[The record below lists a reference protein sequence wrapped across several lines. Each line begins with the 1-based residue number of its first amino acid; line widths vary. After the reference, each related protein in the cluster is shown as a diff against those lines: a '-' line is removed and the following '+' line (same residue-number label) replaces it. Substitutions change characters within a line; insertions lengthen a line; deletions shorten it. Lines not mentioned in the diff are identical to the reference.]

1 MFSRILESR
10 ASKHC
15 NRGDLEKAIRW
26 YARARNFRRVA
37 ELYEEQGQ
45 FAPAIEAWV
54 QSGNRRKAAA
64 MCIRRG
70 EFLRAAELLREEQL
84 MLQAARCYFL
94 GGELQKAVNLYLD
107 LGDRRRAAQIYEQ
120 SGKREKAAQYYAMGG
135 HLDDAIR
142 LYKRLG
148 RHDIVLQMYEKK
160 GRSAEDAKTCEANGE
175 HLYAAALWERAGQ
188 LDRGAALYVLI
199 GDVEKAVA
207 LYVKNQN
214 FEKAGEI
221 YEQRNQLQRAAEYY
235 EQDAGTVLRAA
246 ALYEVLLLC
255 EEVQRIVERGEVIC
269 TAHAQKSGH
278 LVVGLD
284 TREIVLFNEGFERV
298 WQFKIPGAASPVSLS
313 TDEKASRIIVGTDD
327 GQLYCLDDKHTV
339 VWQKEYPEAV
349 RGISLSREGESVVI
363 ATGDIIQ
370 CLDATGNVKWELQ
383 TSFKAWSVCH
393 APDQQTLYAG
403 TLAGDLYCLDTS
415 GVVRKRRSL
424 GGRVYR
430 LRCGG
435 QADHVLAGIGENQIG
450 IFTRALEE
458 VWCHTHG
465 ETIEDFLYLS
475 NEPLVVVADAHDVL
489 VFDVEGRCH
498 GQWHYEDK
506 IRVVSLDRRPGHF
519 TLALENRVML
529 LLRLLDCKRRAAACY
544 EAGKDLRKAAEIYE
558 SIADH
563 REAFR
568 LYREVGDF
576 EKAAQ
581 NIHLIGD
588 ILTAANHFEK
598 AGNFGKAAG
607 LYEEMQEFAKA
618 AYCYGKAGN
627 FEKAAEL
634 YEGLSDK
641 LLSASFYER
650 AGLYSKAAKL
660 YRDANQNQQAILNY
674 EKHLD
679 EYGEDN
685 QIAYALGVLY
695 LREERTEEAIKIF
708 QKLVPAE
715 EYRRDALMSLAEC
728 FVQEQLY
735 DIAIDRYMECLGGA
749 TKVTFENRPAFYG
762 LGLAY
767 EFAGRFPN
775 AKDIYEKILA
785 VDFYYRDVR
794 DRLKRVEELSAV
806 FSDASGSSQASQA
819 SMTRRIHDM
828 SDDMRRRYQIM
839 SRLGEGGMGVV
850 YLALDR
856 KLNREVAWKVLPT
869 HLSHNEV
876 LRQRLV
882 REARATARLS
892 HQHIVAIYDVG
903 AEKNECFISME
914 YIKGTNLR
922 KILQNQ
928 QNLTVM
934 LALRYSLQIADAL
947 SLAHKENIIH
957 RDIKPENIM
966 ITADGDNVK
975 VMDFGLARLADEVSL
990 TREGSLMGSLPYMA
1004 PEQIKGKE
1012 VDSRADI
1019 YALGIMMY
1027 ELLAGQ
1033 TPFVGGNVLAQHLH
1047 SEPPPLEK
1055 LRADVPEKFREVI
1068 FSCLEK
1074 DREQRPKDG
1083 NELYEMLRIVSPET
1097 IHQGDIK

>member
-1 MFSRILESR
+1 MFSRILELR
-10 ASKHC
+10 AVRHYE
-15 NRGDLEKAIRW
+15 RGDLNKAIRW
-26 YARARNFRRVA
+26 YVRARNFSRVA
-37 ELYEEQGQ
+37 ELYEERGE
-45 FAPAIEAWV
+45 FAHAIEAWV
-54 QSGNRRKAAA
+54 RSGNQRKAAA
-64 MCIRRG
+64 LHIRKG

-107 LGDRRRAAQIYEQ
+107 LGERRRAAQIFEQ
-120 SGKREKAAQYYAMGG
+120 SGKHEKAAQYFALGG

-148 RHDIVLQMYEKK
+148 HHDIVLQMYEKK
-160 GRSAEDAKTCEANGE
+160 GRLAEDAQTCEANGE
-175 HLYAAALWERAGQ
+175 HLYAAGLWERAGQ
-188 LDRGAALYVLI
+188 LDRAAALYALN

-207 LYVKNQN
+207 LYVQGEN

-221 YEQRNQLQRAAEYY
+221 YEERNQLQRAAEYY
-235 EQDAGTVLRAA
+235 EQDAGSALRAA
-246 ALYEVLLLC
+246 ALYEILMVC
-255 EEVQRIVERGEVIC
+255 EEVRRIAERGEVIY
-269 TAHAQKSGH
+269 TAHALKSGH
-278 LVVGLD
+278 HVVGLD
-284 TREIVLFNEGFERV
+284 TREILLFTEGLERV
-298 WQFKIPGAASPVSLS
+298 WQFKIPGAAFPVSLS
-313 TDEKASRIIVGTDD
+313 VDEKASRIVVGTDD
-327 GQLYCLDDKHTV
+327 GQLYCLDDKHKV

-349 RGISLSREGESVVI
+349 RGISVSRQGESVVI
-363 ATGDIIQ
+363 ATGDMIQ
-370 CLDATGNVKWELQ
+370 CLDATGNVMWEQQL
-383 TSFKAWSVCH
+383 SFKAWSVCH

-403 TLAGDLYCLDTS
+403 TLAGDLYSLEAS

-430 LRCGG
+430 LRCGS
-435 QADHVLAGIGENQIG
+435 QTDHVLAGIGDNRIG
-450 IFTRALEE
+450 IFTRGLEE
-458 VWCHTHG
+458 VWCYTHG
-465 ETIEDFLYLS
+465 GAIEDFTFLS
-475 NEPLVVVADAHDVL
+475 NEPLVVMADAHDVM
-489 VFDVEGRCH
+489 VFDVEGKCH
-498 GQWHYEDK
+498 GQWHYKEK
-506 IRVVSLDRRPGHF
+506 LRVVSPDGRPGHF
-519 TLALENRVML
+519 TLAQDNRQLL

-544 EAGKDLRKAAEIYE
+544 ETGKELRKAAEIYE
-558 SIADH
+558 SIADYK
-563 REAFR
+563 EAFR

-598 AGNFGKAAG
+598 AGNFQKAAG
-607 LYEEMQEFAKA
+607 LYEEIQDFAKA

-627 FEKAAEL
+627 FEKAAGL

-650 AGLYSKAAKL
+650 AGLYNKAAKL
-660 YRDANQNQQAILNY
+660 YRDANQNQQAISNY
-674 EKHLD
+674 KKHLE

-685 QIAYALGVLY
+685 QIAYGLGILY

-708 QKLVPAE
+708 QKLVPVE

-735 DIAIDRYMECLGGA
+735 DIAIDRYMECLDGA

-767 EFAGRFPN
+767 ELAGRFPN
-775 AKDIYEKILA
+775 AKEVYEKILA

-794 DRLKRVEELSAV
+794 DRLKRVEELSVV
-806 FSDASGSSQASQA
+806 FSDASGSAAAPQA
-819 SMTRRIHDM
+819 SMTRAIHNL
-828 SDDMRRRYQIM
+828 SDDMRRRYQIQ

-856 KLNREVAWKVLPT
+856 KLNRQVAWKVLPT
-869 HLSHNEV
+869 HLSNNEV

-892 HQHIVAIYDVG
+892 HPHIVAIYDVG

-914 YIKGTNLR
+914 YINGTNLR
-922 KILQNQ
+922 KILYEQ
-928 QNLTVM
+928 QSLPV
-934 LALRYSLQIADAL
+934 LQALRYSLQIADAL
-947 SLAHKENIIH
+947 GLAHKENIIH

-966 ITADGDNVK
+966 ITSDGDNVK

-1012 VDSRADI
+1012 VDARTDI
-1019 YALGIMMY
+1019 YAMGIMMY
-1027 ELLAGQ
+1027 ELLAGR
-1033 TPFVGGNVLAQHLH
+1033 TPFVGGNVLAQHLN
-1047 SEPPPLEK
+1047 SEPPGIEEF
-1055 LRADVPEKFREVI
+1055 RTDVPEPYREVI
-1068 FSCLEK
+1068 FRCLEK
-1074 DREQRPKDG
+1074 EREKRPKDG
-1083 NELYEMLRIVSPET
+1083 GELYELLRTVSPKT
-1097 IHQGDIK
+1097 IH